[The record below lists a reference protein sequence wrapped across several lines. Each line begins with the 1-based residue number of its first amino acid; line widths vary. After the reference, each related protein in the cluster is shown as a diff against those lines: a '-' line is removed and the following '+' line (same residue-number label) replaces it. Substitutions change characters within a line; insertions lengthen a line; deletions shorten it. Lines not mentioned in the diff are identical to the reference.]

1 MAAVC
6 VLAVLIGSALA
17 VWMPAIQFALGLLLA
32 TLLGGVVAVTQNFPI
47 ATVLFW
53 AALLFVCCQVGYGL
67 GLGVLALTHVKRGR
81 TADDTPSSETEMWP
95 TTLVRE
101 VKKGRRRP

>member
-17 VWMPAIQFALGLLLA
+17 VFMPAIQFAIGLLLA
-32 TLLGGVVAVTQNFPI
+32 TLLGSVVAVTQNFPI

-67 GLGVLALTHVKRGR
+67 GLGGLALTHGKRGR
-81 TADDTPSSETEMWP
+81 KAQDTRSSETEMWP
-95 TTLVRE
+95 TTLSRD
-101 VKKGRRRP
+101 VKKDRPRT